1 MYRPGLTPRVQRAQR
16 GKQASITPLNP
27 LNAGSVAP
35 TIGGVP
41 ADHVVVVTTT
51 GSEEAA
57 RAIGAGVI
65 DARLGACAQIVGPIT
80 SVFRW
85 NGEVQTESEWRVE
98 IKTAADRVPALAAY
112 LKANHAYDV
121 PEIIAIPIT
130 GGSAEYLS
138 WLVAE
143 TRG

>member
-1 MYRPGLTPRVQRAQR
+1 M
-16 GKQASITPLNP
+16 
-27 LNAGSVAP
+27 
-35 TIGGVP
+35 P

-138 WLVAE
+138 WLVVE